1 MYTIILAED
10 QALVRRGLKMMIE
23 TDPELKVTGEAE
35 TGREA
40 VELCEKQAA
49 DLVIMDI
56 RMPEMT
62 GLEASRIIRERWPN
76 QKILILTTF
85 NDEDYAMEALKNNV
99 NGYLLKDGDV
109 DELNRSIKDCLNGGL
124 MIEGQVAAKVMPQL
138 IQQSSRKSKE
148 IIVDLTDRERD
159 IVVRIAQGKNNQE
172 ISEDLFLSVGTVKNN
187 ISAILD
193 KLELRDRTQIAIFAL
208 NNQIKE

>member
-1 MYTIILAED
+1 MYKIILAED

-23 TDPELKVTGEAE
+23 TDPDLKVVSEAE

-40 VELCEKQAA
+40 IEACERVEA
-49 DLVIMDI
+49 DLVILDI

-62 GLEASRIIRERWPN
+62 GLEASRIIRQRWPH

-85 NDEDYAMEALKNNV
+85 NDEEYALEALKNNV
-99 NGYLLKDGDV
+99 NGYLLKDGEV
-109 DELNRSIKDCLNGGL
+109 DELIRSIKLCLKGGL
-124 MIEGQVAAKVMPQL
+124 MIEGQVAAKIMPQL
-138 IQQSSRKSKE
+138 LYNTGTKPNE
-148 IIVDLTDRERD
+148 IETALTERERD

-172 ISEDLFLSVGTVKNN
+172 IADELFLSIGTVKNH
-187 ISAILD
+187 ISVILD

-208 NNQIKE
+208 NHQIKE